1 MTEATGPSVTGQS
14 RGLYSSDP
22 IDIMSSPPIPDDWPT
37 NWNLVAY
44 LDQLTAGGVIDVVVT
59 GNRVQIG
66 DDGSDLIVR
75 CDGRTYPARCDGR
88 TCPAMVVDDEICV
101 LLSDEP
107 A

>member
-1 MTEATGPSVTGQS
+1 MIETTGPSVTGQS

-22 IDIMSSPPIPDDWPT
+22 IDIMNSPPIPDDWPT
-37 NWNLVAY
+37 NRHLVAC
-44 LDQLTAGGVIDVVVT
+44 LDQLTAGGVIDVVVA

-66 DDGSDLIVR
+66 DDGSGLTAC
-75 CDGRTYPARCDGR
+75 CDGRTYPVK
-88 TCPAMVVDDEICV
+88 VVDDETFA